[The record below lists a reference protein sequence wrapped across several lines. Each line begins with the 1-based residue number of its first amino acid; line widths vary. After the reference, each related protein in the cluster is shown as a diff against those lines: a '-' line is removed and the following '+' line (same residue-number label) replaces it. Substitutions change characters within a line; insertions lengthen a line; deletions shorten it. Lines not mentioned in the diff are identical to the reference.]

1 MTPSL
6 YQGATGPHQ
15 PADWMY
21 FAKWMKQHFIKAKR
35 CQLLKFIDLAW
46 LSKLR
51 PGSHLYHLRNMRNG
65 CWQNYFISMEKYLQI
80 CLILIQPVG
89 CFPKYTER
97 FSILLIAKKISRL
110 KCKYLLSCVR
120 QEEQAHFFCLH
131 AARYLFVR
139 QFINLALW

>member
-51 PGSHLYHLRNMRNG
+51 PGSHLYLLRNMRNG
-65 CWQNYFISMEKYLQI
+65 CWQNYFISMEKCLQI
-80 CLILIQPVG
+80 CSILLQTVRM
-89 CFPKYTER
+89 FSKFTER
-97 FSILLIAKKISRL
+97 FFILVIAKKIFRL
-110 KCKYLLSCVR
+110 KCKYLSSC
-120 QEEQAHFFCLH
+120 QEEQAHFFCLP
-131 AARYLFVR
+131 RTWYLFVR
-139 QFINLALW
+139 HFINLTLW